1 MLCYMAKTFDVPSA
15 PPPSAA
21 SAPEGVEKAR
31 VLARRFLPDAVNLL
45 AAIALGGGESA
56 AHTKLLACK
65 QLVEIAGL
73 VPPAIP
79 APPQPQ
85 AEGGDSGEPS

>member
-1 MLCYMAKTFDVPSA
+1 MTKYPPPPDA

-21 SAPEGVEKAR
+21 SAAEGVDQAR

-56 AHTKLLACK
+56 PHTKLLACK

-79 APPQPQ
+79 ATPQPQ
-85 AEGGDSGEPS
+85 GEGGDSGQAS

>member
-1 MLCYMAKTFDVPSA
+1 MTKYPPPPDA

-21 SAPEGVEKAR
+21 SAAEGVDQAR

-45 AAIALGGGESA
+45 AAIALGGGEAA

-79 APPQPQ
+79 APPPPQPQ
-85 AEGGDSGEPS
+85 SEVADSGEAS

>member
-1 MLCYMAKTFDVPSA
+1 
-15 PPPSAA
+15 
-21 SAPEGVEKAR
+21 
-31 VLARRFLPDAVNLL
+31 LL

-85 AEGGDSGEPS
+85 GKGGDSGEAS